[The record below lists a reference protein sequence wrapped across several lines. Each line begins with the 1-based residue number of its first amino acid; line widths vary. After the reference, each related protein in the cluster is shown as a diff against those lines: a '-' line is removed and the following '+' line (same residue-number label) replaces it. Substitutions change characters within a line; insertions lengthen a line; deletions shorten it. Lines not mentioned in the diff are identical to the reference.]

1 MKEYTSDKIRNI
13 GIFAHAKTGKTS
25 MTEALLYNAGAIDKL
40 GKVDDGTT
48 VSDYD
53 EEEIQ
58 RQTSINTSLC
68 ICEWNGHKINILDTP
83 GYSDFVGD
91 LESAI
96 RVADIVLLL
105 VDASS
110 GVEAGTEKAW
120 FKANNYGKPK
130 VIFVNKVEKENAKF
144 EETIQSIESL
154 GGKIVPLNIP
164 IGIGPS
170 FNGIVDLVRMKAFTK
185 PDSGKKLQ
193 PADIPD
199 DMQDQVELFRE
210 RLIDAVAETNDELLE
225 KYLEG
230 EEITDE
236 ELSAGLEKGITSDSF
251 VPVLFGSALAN
262 VGPQMI
268 LDMIDYLPSPI
279 ELPPAKATKAGS
291 DEEIELTA
299 DPDGP
304 LAAFVFKSNTDPY
317 AGKVNIFRV
326 YSGTIKSDSSVYN
339 PNHDVDER
347 VGNISLVNGKKFTNI
362 DKVVAGDFGS
372 VMKLSKTSTNDTLCN
387 SGNELILPPI
397 QFPKPI
403 ISMAVTPK
411 MQGEDEKLGT
421 AMLRIA
427 EEDPTFIMTRDA
439 ETKETIISG
448 MGELHINVVLS
459 KIHKRFNVGANLAEP
474 KIPYRETIRATSQH
488 QGRYKKQTGGRGQY
502 GDIWLKLDP
511 QERGVGFEFVDAIVG
526 GSVPRQYIPAVE
538 KGLLESLPE
547 GVLSG
552 SPVVDIKA
560 TLYDGSYH
568 DVDSSEMAFKIAAS
582 MAFKKCMEDARPF
595 IMEPIVSVEIT
606 VPDEYM
612 GDIMSDLNGRRGRI
626 VGVNPENGR
635 QVIKSNVPLAEMYK
649 YSVDL
654 RSITS
659 DRGSFSMEFSH
670 YEEVPADV
678 SAKIN
683 AAYKASKGSSE
694 D

>member
-13 GIFAHAKTGKTS
+13 GIVAHAKTGKTS
-25 MTEALLYNAGAIDKL
+25 LTEALLYNAGAIDKL

-96 RVADIVLLL
+96 RVADILLLL

-110 GVEAGTEKAW
+110 GVEAGTERAW
-120 FKANNYGKPK
+120 FKANDYGRPK
-130 VIFVNKVEKENAKF
+130 VIFVNKVEKENAKLD
-144 EETIQSIESL
+144 ETIQSLESL
-154 GGKIVPLNIP
+154 GGKIVPLNLP

-170 FNGIVDLVRMKAFTK
+170 FNGIVDLVKMKAFTK
-185 PDSGKKLQ
+185 SDSGKKLQ

-199 DMQDQVELFRE
+199 DMQDQVDSFRE
-210 RLIDAVAETNDELLE
+210 RLIDAVAETSDELLE

-236 ELSAGLEKGITSDSF
+236 ELSAGLKRGIAADNF
-251 VPVLFGSALAN
+251 VPVLFGSALDN

-268 LDMIDYLPSPI
+268 LAMIDYLPSPV
-279 ELPPAKATKAGS
+279 ELPPTKATKSG
-291 DEEIELTA
+291 DDGEIELTA
-299 DPDGP
+299 DPDGS
-304 LAAFVFKSNTDPY
+304 LAAFVFKSITDPY

-326 YSGTIKSDSSVYN
+326 YSGTMKADSSVHN
-339 PNHDVDER
+339 PNQDTDER
-347 VGNISLVNGKKFTNI
+347 VGNISLVNGKKFTNT

-372 VMKLSKTSTNDTLCN
+372 VMKLSKTGTNDTLCS

-397 QFPKPI
+397 QFPKPT
-403 ISMAVTPK
+403 ISMAITPK
-411 MQGEDEKLGT
+411 TQGEDEKLGS
-421 AMLRIA
+421 AMLRMA
-427 EEDPTFIMTRDA
+427 EEDPTFIMTRDG

-459 KIHKRFNVGANLAEP
+459 KIQKRFNVGANLAEP
-474 KIPYRETIRATSQH
+474 KIPYRETIRSTSQH

-502 GDIWLKLDP
+502 GDVWLKIEA
-511 QERGVGFEFVDAIVG
+511 QERGAGFEFVDAIVG

-582 MAFKKCMEDARPF
+582 MAFKKCMEDAHPF
-595 IMEPIVSVEIT
+595 IMEPIVSVEIF

-635 QVIKSNVPLAEMYK
+635 QVIKANVPLAEMYK

-659 DRGSFSMEFSH
+659 DRGAFSMEFSH

>member
-13 GIFAHAKTGKTS
+13 GIVAHAKTGKTS
-25 MTEALLYNAGAIDKL
+25 LTEALLYNAGAIDKL

-96 RVADIVLLL
+96 RVADILLLL

-110 GVEAGTEKAW
+110 GVEAGTERAW
-120 FKANNYGKPK
+120 FKANDYGKSK
-130 VIFVNKVEKENAKF
+130 VIFVNKVEKENAKLD
-144 EETIQSIESL
+144 ETIQSLESL
-154 GGKIVPLNIP
+154 GGKIVPLNLP

-170 FNGIVDLVRMKAFTK
+170 FNGIVDLVKMKAFTK
-185 PDSGKKLQ
+185 SDSGKKLQ

-199 DMQDQVELFRE
+199 DMQDQVDSFRE
-210 RLIDAVAETNDELLE
+210 RLIDAVAETSDELLE

-236 ELSAGLEKGITSDSF
+236 ELSAGLKRGIAADNF
-251 VPVLFGSALAN
+251 VPVLFGSALDN

-268 LDMIDYLPSPI
+268 LAMIDYLPSPV
-279 ELPPAKATKAGS
+279 ELPPTKATKSG
-291 DEEIELTA
+291 DDGEIELTA
-299 DPDGP
+299 DPDGS
-304 LAAFVFKSNTDPY
+304 LAAFVFKSITDPY

-326 YSGTIKSDSSVYN
+326 YSGTMKADSSVHN
-339 PNHDVDER
+339 PNQDADER
-347 VGNISLVNGKKFTNI
+347 VGNISLVNGKKFTNT

-372 VMKLSKTSTNDTLCN
+372 VMKLSKTGTNDTLCS

-397 QFPKPI
+397 QFPKPT
-403 ISMAVTPK
+403 ISMAITPK
-411 MQGEDEKLGT
+411 TQGEDEKLGS
-421 AMLRIA
+421 AMLRMA
-427 EEDPTFIMTRDA
+427 EEDPTFIMTRDG

-459 KIHKRFNVGANLAEP
+459 KIQKRFNVGANLAEP
-474 KIPYRETIRATSQH
+474 KIPYRETIRSTSQH

-502 GDIWLKLDP
+502 GDVWLKIEA
-511 QERGVGFEFVDAIVG
+511 QERGAGFEFVDAIVG

-582 MAFKKCMEDARPF
+582 MAFKKCMEDAHPF
-595 IMEPIVSVEIT
+595 IMEPIVSVEIF

-635 QVIKSNVPLAEMYK
+635 QVIKANVPLAEMYK

-659 DRGSFSMEFSH
+659 DRGAFSMEFSH

>member
-13 GIFAHAKTGKTS
+13 GIVAHAKTGKTS
-25 MTEALLYNAGAIDKL
+25 LTEALLYNAGAIDKL

-96 RVADIVLLL
+96 RVADILLLL

-110 GVEAGTEKAW
+110 GVEAGTERAW
-120 FKANNYGKPK
+120 FKANDYGKSK
-130 VIFVNKVEKENAKF
+130 VIFVNKVEKENAKLD
-144 EETIQSIESL
+144 ETIQSLESL
-154 GGKIVPLNIP
+154 GGKIVPLNLP

-170 FNGIVDLVRMKAFTK
+170 FNGIVDLVKMKAFTK
-185 PDSGKKLQ
+185 SDSGKKLQ

-199 DMQDQVELFRE
+199 DMQDQVDSFRE
-210 RLIDAVAETNDELLE
+210 RLIDAVAETSDELLE

-236 ELSAGLEKGITSDSF
+236 ELSAGLKRGIAADNF
-251 VPVLFGSALAN
+251 VPVLFGSALDN

-268 LDMIDYLPSPI
+268 LAMIDYLPSPV
-279 ELPPAKATKAGS
+279 ELPPTKATKSG
-291 DEEIELTA
+291 DDGEIELTA
-299 DPDGP
+299 DPDGS
-304 LAAFVFKSNTDPY
+304 LAAFVFKSITDPY

-326 YSGTIKSDSSVYN
+326 YSGTMKADSSVHN
-339 PNHDVDER
+339 PNQDTDER
-347 VGNISLVNGKKFTNI
+347 VGNISLVNGKKFTNT

-372 VMKLSKTSTNDTLCN
+372 VMKLSKTGTNDTLCS

-397 QFPKPI
+397 QFPKPT
-403 ISMAVTPK
+403 ISMAITPK
-411 MQGEDEKLGT
+411 TQGEDEKLGS
-421 AMLRIA
+421 AMLRMA
-427 EEDPTFIMTRDA
+427 EEDPTFIMTRDG

-459 KIHKRFNVGANLAEP
+459 KIQKRFNVGANLAEP
-474 KIPYRETIRATSQH
+474 KIPYRETIRSTSQH

-502 GDIWLKLDP
+502 GDVWLKIEA
-511 QERGVGFEFVDAIVG
+511 QERGAGFEFVDAIVG

-582 MAFKKCMEDARPF
+582 MAFKKCMEDAHPF
-595 IMEPIVSVEIT
+595 IMEPIVSVEIF

-635 QVIKSNVPLAEMYK
+635 QVIKANVPLAEMYK

-659 DRGSFSMEFSH
+659 DRGAFSMEFSH

>member
-13 GIFAHAKTGKTS
+13 GIVAHAKTGKTS
-25 MTEALLYNAGAIDKL
+25 LTEALLYNAGAIDKL

-96 RVADIVLLL
+96 RVADILLLL

-110 GVEAGTEKAW
+110 GVEAGTERAW
-120 FKANNYGKPK
+120 FKANDYGKSK
-130 VIFVNKVEKENAKF
+130 VIFVNKVEKENAKLD
-144 EETIQSIESL
+144 ETIQSLESL
-154 GGKIVPLNIP
+154 GGKIVPLNLP

-170 FNGIVDLVRMKAFTK
+170 FNGIVDLVKMKAFTK
-185 PDSGKKLQ
+185 SDSGKKLQ

-199 DMQDQVELFRE
+199 DMQDQVDSFRE
-210 RLIDAVAETNDELLE
+210 RLIDAVAETSDELLE

-236 ELSAGLEKGITSDSF
+236 ELSAGLKRGIAADNF
-251 VPVLFGSALAN
+251 VPVLFGSALDN

-268 LDMIDYLPSPI
+268 LAMIDYLPSPV
-279 ELPPAKATKAGS
+279 ELPPTKATKSG
-291 DEEIELTA
+291 DDGEIELTA
-299 DPDGP
+299 DPDGS
-304 LAAFVFKSNTDPY
+304 LAAFVFKSITDPY

-326 YSGTIKSDSSVYN
+326 YSGTMKTDSSVHN
-339 PNHDVDER
+339 PNQDTDER
-347 VGNISLVNGKKFTNI
+347 VGNISLVNGKKFTNT

-372 VMKLSKTSTNDTLCN
+372 VMKLSKTGTNDTLCS

-397 QFPKPI
+397 QFPKPT
-403 ISMAVTPK
+403 ISMAITPK
-411 MQGEDEKLGT
+411 TQGEDEKLGS
-421 AMLRIA
+421 AMLRMA
-427 EEDPTFIMTRDA
+427 EEDPTFIMTRDG

-459 KIHKRFNVGANLAEP
+459 KIQKRFNVGANLAEP
-474 KIPYRETIRATSQH
+474 KIPYRETIRSTSQH

-502 GDIWLKLDP
+502 GDVWLKIEA
-511 QERGVGFEFVDAIVG
+511 QERGAGFEFVDAIVG

-582 MAFKKCMEDARPF
+582 MAFKKCMEDAHPF
-595 IMEPIVSVEIT
+595 IMEPIVSVEIF

-635 QVIKSNVPLAEMYK
+635 QVIKANVPLAEMYK

-659 DRGSFSMEFSH
+659 DRGAFSMEFSH